1 MRRYTI
7 YDLLTAIVAGLCLCG
22 LFTACGEDRDSNLP
36 DDDPN
41 SCVVT
46 ITLRTSRSVRP
57 PQTKA
62 GEMMTK
68 ADFWEEEEDIYERDI
83 TDWLVVAYDES
94 GVLAGYTSSGGTYN
108 KENDYSRTGVEMR
121 LPIGTYR
128 FYAFANLKSLEGGEA
143 LLEQIK
149 NTNPN
154 PGDLGLSEEAL
165 VRAVNILASS
175 GNSID
180 GRNGVP
186 GKFGGTGADGTG
198 NRLRI
203 PMSSYAQEHTLRPAP
218 EENTFE
224 IPLIRMIG
232 KVRVEITNNLPQ
244 AITVNKLDIMNLRKG
259 SLPIWLLPWGADKY
273 LEFEGNVDLEQPLAP
288 NFPNDATPLT
298 VNSEDLFAEEILP
311 GTDEKQIPGKPDGS
325 ADGNVK
331 VYTRYI
337 PETNAAVGT
346 GGGGIR
352 LGVEIEGRPRTE
364 HLTGFDFVRRNDLLI
379 IPVRLTNIQTTL
391 EVAEQ
396 RLPIGVYPTALV
408 YGAKDGVQVLAPI
421 THVLQAAGDL
431 SIRFQIDAIEGL
443 PSGSVFTIKGCQTS
457 EEGDIVT
464 EKYSFISWKKND
476 QDGGVPLITG
486 ISVDGETFKTTEG
499 DINIPRTA
507 LTPADNESKK
517 GGSFT
522 IRTQEL
528 GGKAEATI
536 ILTLVVNYTVDG
548 DRQEMQIP
556 YTIKIRNYKEQQP

>member
-1 MRRYTI
+1 MRRYI
-7 YDLLTAIVAGLCLCG
+7 LYDLLAAIVAGLCLCG
-22 LFTACGEDRDSNLP
+22 LFTACGEDRGGDLP

-41 SCVVT
+41 SCLVT
-46 ITLRTSRSVRP
+46 ITLRASQPVRP

-62 GEMMTK
+62 GETIT
-68 ADFWEEEEDIYERDI
+68 WENDDEYERDI

-94 GVLAGYTSSGGTYN
+94 GVLAGYTSSEGTYN
-108 KENDYSRTGVEMR
+108 KNDDNSLTSVDMR
-121 LPIGTYR
+121 LPVGTYR
-128 FYAFANLKSLEGGEA
+128 FYAFANLASLEGGEA

-154 PGDLGLSEEAL
+154 PGNLDLSEEVLA
-165 VRAVNILASS
+165 RAREVNILAS

-180 GRNGVP
+180 GRNGTLG
-186 GKFGGTGADGTG
+186 GKFGGTDTEGTG

-203 PMSSYAQEHTLRPAP
+203 PMSSYAQEHTLAPAP
-218 EENTFE
+218 APNTFE

-232 KVRVEITNNLPQ
+232 KVRVEITNNLSQ
-244 AITVNKLDIMNLRKG
+244 AITVNRLDIMNLRKG
-259 SLPIWLLPWGADKY
+259 SLPVWLLPWGNDQY
-273 LEFEGNVDLEQPLAP
+273 LEFKGNVDLEQPLAP
-288 NFPNDATPLT
+288 DFPNDATPPV
-298 VNSEDLFAEEILP
+298 VNPEDLFTEKIVP
-311 GTDEKQIPGKPDGS
+311 GDDEKQILGKTDGS
-325 ADGNVK
+325 ANGSVQ

-346 GGGGIR
+346 GGGGIQ

-408 YGAKDGVQVLAPI
+408 YGAKDGVQVLTPI
-421 THVLQAAGDL
+421 THTLQATGDL
-431 SIRFQIDAIEGL
+431 SIRFNISSIEGVTGDF
-443 PSGSVFTIKGCQTS
+443 SIKGYPG
-457 EEGDIVT
+457 EEVVQG
-464 EKYSFISWKKND
+464 EKYSFINWKKND
-476 QDGGVPLITG
+476 QEGGVPLITS
-486 ISVDGETFKTTEG
+486 ICVDGENFTTTEG
-499 DINIPRTA
+499 DINIPRTT
-507 LTPADNESKK
+507 LTPAGDESKK

-536 ILTLVVNYTVDG
+536 ILTLVVNYTVD
-548 DRQEMQIP
+548 REKQEMQIP